1 MHEQL
6 IKQSVSNTYL
16 FLNHL
21 YDEKH
26 PVPSIP
32 GICFFLNHLYDEKR
46 FQIVRMPD
54 CGFLNHLYDEKL
66 ELSTNKTLKNNK
78 IKF

>member
-21 YDEKH
+21 YNEQPNSGDVAH
-26 PVPSIP
+26 RNL
-32 GICFFLNHLYDEKR
+32 FLNHLNDE
-46 FQIVRMPD
+46 
-54 CGFLNHLYDEKL
+54 
-66 ELSTNKTLKNNK
+66 
-78 IKF
+78 